1 MARQVYFQGCACKDG
16 SLKKFIEFT
25 LSLAAI
31 PFLVP
36 WYVSEKFFEYLVQPL
51 IFRKYRIEIGKR
63 TKIVSW
69 LVASALPV
77 LLLAYLVR
85 TSYAFYLSKGSLLLS
100 AQHGIDLLVTIY
112 NDFAKLLPKLLMPLN
127 TVLVFRQG
135 GEVSWP
141 LLLLSFYVLFLPLL
155 FVCNIGFRWFS
166 TTRSLRQAVKLRNQA
181 IRDVNIVRFAEIAK
195 DDEAF
200 FGIDL
205 NRNGAP
211 FYAKTKWL
219 QGHIQVIGS
228 PGSGK
233 TESIIQPL
241 WFQSVR
247 RNVPTIVL
255 DGKASAQNIDKL
267 YTIASSLA
275 QGHEIIYF
283 NPADPERSATYN
295 PLQRGAAAEIKN
307 RILAGLNVAAISA
320 NTRER
325 LDYYLNLALR
335 AIKETGAVLT
345 LHELA
350 QYFLSKTHVHDQLR
364 NVNDRYVHDGL
375 SDWLKNY
382 PAFQAETALFAELL
396 REIDQSEYA
405 WLLDTNE
412 PELDILEVYKERK
425 DCYFTLPIGPGDTA
439 MKFLGQLILG
449 DILTTFHHLS
459 MQGNGSP
466 AKRDDG
472 LLVIDEVVK
481 FINAQFIELL
491 RASRNIGVSV
501 CYTNQSLAEL
511 ENPDLHLTRAFV
523 DQLADHTNAMFCFHL
538 GSPESIEAILRRI
551 GPERKIEEANQP
563 DKKTE
568 KKGEA
573 KTANKEIVID
583 PKFLRHLEVGRCV
596 AFVRQPRVL
605 GILKTGYFKFDKL
618 LPYARRELEP
628 KSSRS

>member
-1 MARQVYFQGCACKDG
+1 M
-16 SLKKFIEFT
+16 KKLIEFI

-31 PFLVP
+31 PFLLP
-36 WYVSEKFFEYLVQPL
+36 WYLSEKLFEFLVQPL
-51 IFRKYRIEIGKR
+51 VFRKYRIEIGKR
-63 TKIVSW
+63 KKLVSW
-69 LVASALPV
+69 LFALALPV
-77 LLLAYLVR
+77 LLLAYLVK
-85 TSYAFYLSKGSLLLS
+85 TSYAFYLEKGSFSLS
-100 AQHGIDLLVTIY
+100 AQHGIDLLVTVY
-112 NDFAKLLPKLLMPLN
+112 NDFARLLSTMLMPFN
-127 TVLVFRQG
+127 TVMIFRQG

-141 LLLLSFYVLFLPLL
+141 WLFFSFYVLFLPLL
-155 FVCNIGFRWFS
+155 FVCNIGFRWVS

-181 IRDVNIVRFAEIAK
+181 IRDVNIVRFAEIAR
-195 DDEAF
+195 DDDIF
-200 FGIDL
+200 FGIDI

-211 FYAKTKWL
+211 FYAKAKWL
-219 QGHIQVIGS
+219 QGHIQVIGA

-247 RNVPTIVL
+247 RNIPTIVL
-255 DGKASAQNIDKL
+255 DGKASGQNIDKFF
-267 YTIASSLA
+267 TIASSLA

-295 PLQRGAAAEIKN
+295 PLRRGNVAEIKN
-307 RILAGLNVAAISA
+307 QILAGLSVAKISA
-320 NTRER
+320 GTRER

-364 NVNDRYVHDGL
+364 HLNDRYVHDGL

-382 PAFQAETALFAELL
+382 STFQAETALFAELL

-405 WLLDTNE
+405 WLLDTAE
-412 PELDILEVYKERK
+412 PELDILEVYNKRK
-425 DCYFTLPIGPGDTA
+425 DCYFTLPAGPGDTA
-439 MKFLGQLILG
+439 MNFLGQLILG
-449 DILTTFHHLS
+449 DILATFHHLG
-459 MQGNGSP
+459 MHNNGAA
-466 AKRDDG
+466 AKLDSG

-481 FINAQFIELL
+481 FINPQFIELL

-511 ENPDLHLTRAFV
+511 ENPELHLTKAFV
-523 DQLADHTNAMFCFHL
+523 HQLADHTNVMFCFHL
-538 GSPESIEAILRRI
+538 GSPESIEAILNRI
-551 GPERKIEEANQP
+551 GPERKIEAAG
-563 DKKTE
+563 KTNP
-568 KKGEA
+568 KGDA
-573 KTANKEIVID
+573 GAARQEISID

-605 GILKTGYFKFDKL
+605 GILKTGYFKFDRL
-618 LPYARRELEP
+618 LPYARREVE
-628 KSSRS
+628 SRSSAA

>member
-1 MARQVYFQGCACKDG
+1 M
-16 SLKKFIEFT
+16 KKFIEFA

-31 PFLVP
+31 PFLLP
-36 WYVSEKFFEYLVQPL
+36 WYLSEKFFEHVLQPL
-51 IFRKYRIEIGKR
+51 VFRQYRLEIGKR
-63 TKIVSW
+63 QKLISRLWTWS
-69 LVASALPV
+69 LPL
-77 LLLAYLVR
+77 LLLAYLAK
-85 TSYAFYLSKGSLLLS
+85 TSYSFYLQKGSLQLA
-100 AQHGIDLLVTIY
+100 AQHGIDLLITIY
-112 NDFAKLLPKLLMPLN
+112 NDFAKLLPKLLIPLN
-127 TVLVFRQG
+127 TVTAFRQG
-135 GEVSWP
+135 GEVSW
-141 LLLLSFYVLFLPLL
+141 LLLFFSFYILFLPLL
-155 FVCNIGFRWFS
+155 FVCSLGYRWFS
-166 TTRSLRQAVKLRNQA
+166 TKRSLRLAVKLRDQA
-181 IRDVNIVRFAEIAK
+181 IRDVNIVRFAENAK
-195 DDEAF
+195 DDEIF
-200 FGIDL
+200 FGIDI

-255 DGKASAQNIDKL
+255 DGKAASQNIDKL

-295 PLQRGAAAEIKN
+295 PLRRGTAAEIKN
-307 RILAGLNVAAISA
+307 RILAGLSVAAISA

-335 AIKETGAVLT
+335 AIKESGAVLT

-375 SDWLKNY
+375 SEWLRNY
-382 PAFQAETALFAELL
+382 QTFQTETALFAELL

-405 WLLDTNE
+405 WLLETNE
-412 PELDILEVYKERK
+412 PELDILDIYKERK

-439 MKFLGQLILG
+439 MSFLGQLILG
-449 DILTTFHHLS
+449 DILATFHHLS
-459 MQGNGSP
+459 MQGNANGGSVKTG
-466 AKRDDG
+466 AG

-481 FINAQFIELL
+481 FINPQFIELL

-511 ENPDLHLTRAFV
+511 ENPDLHLTKAFV
-523 DQLADHTNAMFCFHL
+523 DQLVDHTNAIFCFHL
-538 GSPESIEAILRRI
+538 GSPESIEAILNRI
-551 GPERKIEEANQP
+551 GPEKKIEEQSNPAGKQ
-563 DKKTE
+563 
-568 KKGEA
+568 GEA
-573 KTANKEIVID
+573 KPAAKQIVID
-583 PKFLRHLEVGRCV
+583 PKFLRHLEVGRCI
-596 AFVRQPRVL
+596 AFVRQPRAL
-605 GILKTGYFKFDKL
+605 GVLKTGYFKFDKH
-618 LPYARRELEP
+618 LPYARRELEE

>member
-1 MARQVYFQGCACKDG
+1 
-16 SLKKFIEFT
+16 LKKFIEFI

-31 PFLVP
+31 PFLIP
-36 WYVSEKFFEYLVQPL
+36 WYISEKIFEYLVQPL
-51 IFRKYRIEIGKR
+51 VFRKYRIEIEKR
-63 TKIVSW
+63 KKIISR
-69 LVASALPV
+69 LLAAALPILFV
-77 LLLAYLVR
+77 FYLAK
-85 TSYAFYLSKGSLLLS
+85 TSYAFYLSKGTFSVA
-100 AQHGIDLLVTIY
+100 AQQGVDLLITIY
-112 NDFAKLLPKLLMPLN
+112 NDMARLLLQLLAPLN
-127 TVLVFRQG
+127 TVLIFRQG

-141 LLLLSFYVLFLPLL
+141 ALVFSFYVLLLPLL
-155 FVCNIGFRWFS
+155 FVSNIGYRWFT

-195 DDEAF
+195 DDEIF
-200 FGIDL
+200 FGIDI

-211 FYAKTKWL
+211 FFAKTKWL
-219 QGHIQVIGS
+219 QGHAQVIGS

-247 RNVPTIVL
+247 RNAPTIVL
-255 DGKASAQNIDKL
+255 DGKASGQNIDKL

-283 NPADPERSATYN
+283 NPADPDRSATYN
-295 PLQRGAAAEIKN
+295 PLRRGTAAEIKN
-307 RILAGLNVAAISA
+307 RILASLCVTQISA
-320 NTRER
+320 ATRER

-350 QYFLSKTHVHDQLR
+350 QYFLSKTHVHGQLH
-364 NVNDRYVHDGL
+364 NINDRYVHDGL

-382 PAFQAETALFAELL
+382 PAFQTETALFAELL

-412 PELDILEVYKERK
+412 PELDILEIYKQKR

-439 MKFLGQLILG
+439 MNFLGQLILG
-449 DILTTFHHLS
+449 DILATFHHLG
-459 MQGNGSP
+459 MQGNG
-466 AKRDDG
+466 ANIKTGEG
-472 LLVIDEVVK
+472 LLVIDELVK
-481 FINAQFIELL
+481 FINPQFIELL
-491 RASRNIGVSV
+491 RAGRNAGVSV

-511 ENPDLHLTRAFV
+511 ENPNLHLTKAFV
-523 DQLADHTNAMFCFHL
+523 DQLADHTNVMFCFHL
-538 GSPESIEAILRRI
+538 GSSESIEAILNRI
-551 GPERKIEEANQP
+551 GPERRIEESSKPPA
-563 DKKTE
+563 KAG

-573 KTANKEIVID
+573 KTTKEIVID
-583 PKFLRHLEVGRCV
+583 PKFLRHLEVGRCI
-596 AFVRQPRVL
+596 AFVRQPRAL

-618 LPYARRELEP
+618 LPYARRELENKP
-628 KSSRS
+628 VRS

>member
-1 MARQVYFQGCACKDG
+1 
-16 SLKKFIEFT
+16 LKKFIEFI

-31 PFLVP
+31 PFLIP
-36 WYVSEKFFEYLVQPL
+36 WYISEKIFEYLVQPMV
-51 IFRKYRIEIGKR
+51 FRKYRIEIEKR
-63 TKIVSW
+63 KKIISR
-69 LVASALPV
+69 LLAAALPV
-77 LLLAYLVR
+77 LFLFYLAK
-85 TSYAFYLSKGSLLLS
+85 TSYAFYLSKGALNVA
-100 AQHGIDLLVTIY
+100 AQHSVDLLITIY
-112 NDFAKLLPKLLMPLN
+112 NDFARLLLILLAPLN
-127 TVLVFRQG
+127 TVLIFRQG

-141 LLLLSFYVLFLPLL
+141 ALIFSFYVLLLPLL
-155 FVCNIGFRWFS
+155 FVCNIGFRWFT

-195 DDEAF
+195 DDEIF
-200 FGIDL
+200 FGIDI

-211 FYAKTKWL
+211 FFAKTKWL
-219 QGHIQVIGS
+219 QGHVQVIGS

-247 RNVPTIVL
+247 RNAPTIVL
-255 DGKASAQNIDKL
+255 DGKASGQNIDKL

-283 NPADPERSATYN
+283 NPADPDRSATYN
-295 PLQRGAAAEIKN
+295 PLRHGTAAEIKN
-307 RILAGLNVAAISA
+307 RILAGLCVTQISA
-320 NTRER
+320 ATRER

-350 QYFLSKTHVHDQLR
+350 QYFLSKTHVHGQLHSI
-364 NVNDRYVHDGL
+364 NDRYVHDGL
-375 SDWLKNY
+375 SDWLRNY
-382 PAFQAETALFAELL
+382 PAFQTETALFAELL

-412 PELDILEVYKERK
+412 PELDILEIYKQKR

-439 MKFLGQLILG
+439 MNFLGQLILG
-449 DILTTFHHLS
+449 DILATFHHLG
-459 MQGNGSP
+459 MQGNGTNI
-466 AKRDDG
+466 KTGEG
-472 LLVIDEVVK
+472 LLVIDELVK
-481 FINAQFIELL
+481 FINPQFIDLL

-511 ENPDLHLTRAFV
+511 ENPDLHLTKAFV
-523 DQLADHTNAMFCFHL
+523 DQLADHTNVMFCFHL
-538 GSPESIEAILRRI
+538 GSPESIEAILNRI
-551 GPERKIEEANQP
+551 GPERKIEESSKPP
-563 DKKTE
+563 DKAG
-568 KKGEA
+568 KKGEV
-573 KTANKEIVID
+573 KTTREIVID
-583 PKFLRHLEVGRCV
+583 PKFLRHLEVGRCI

-618 LPYARRELEP
+618 LPYARRELENKP
-628 KSSRS
+628 VRS